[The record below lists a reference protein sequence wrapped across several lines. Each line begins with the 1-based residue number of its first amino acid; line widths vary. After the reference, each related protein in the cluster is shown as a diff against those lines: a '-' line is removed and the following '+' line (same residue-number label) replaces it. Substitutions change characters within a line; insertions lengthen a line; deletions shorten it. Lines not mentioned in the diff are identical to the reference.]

1 MYPNKAG
8 IMLRLF
14 LLRDQI
20 NKFMVHKGTH
30 FLVKYV
36 IKHTLF
42 ILTLAICCWYIKT
55 IKHTLFILTL
65 AICCWYIK
73 TIKQISLVPLTEK
86 KFVKPGI
93 KLYQFTIQIPTWMFI
108 STIQIPTW
116 MFSSTIQI
124 PTWMF
129 LSTIQ
134 IPTWMFSSTIQI
146 PTWMFS
152 STIQIPTWMFSSLGE
167 CVKVLSGS
175 L

>member
-55 IKHTLFILTL
+55 IK
-65 AICCWYIK
+65 
-73 TIKQISLVPLTEK
+73 QISLVPLTEK
-86 KFVKPGI
+86 KFVKPWI
-93 KLYQFTIQIPTWMFI
+93 KLNQF
-108 STIQIPTW
+108 TIQIPTW

-129 LSTIQ
+129 SSTIQ